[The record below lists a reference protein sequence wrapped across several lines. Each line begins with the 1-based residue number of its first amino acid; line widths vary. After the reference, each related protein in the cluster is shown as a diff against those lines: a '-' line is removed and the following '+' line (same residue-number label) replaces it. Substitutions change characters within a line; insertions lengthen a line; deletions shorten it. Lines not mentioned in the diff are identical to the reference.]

1 MTDAAYLTKPVSRE
15 VLMRAT
21 ERALRAPSVHN
32 SQPWQWRISDGVVEL
47 HADPNRH
54 LIGTDPDRRDLVI
67 SCGAA
72 LHHLRV
78 ALADLGVST
87 TTERLPDPEDG
98 TLLAVMRPVD
108 GPVDAHDAAL
118 AAAIEER
125 RSDRRAF
132 RDEPVQPAQLDLL
145 AERAAAQEAG
155 LIPVLSDGARTR
167 LAAVLGEAATSE
179 RTVPGYAAELA
190 IWSSRKAG
198 GHDGIPTGSRTGR
211 HVGPESAGLR
221 LFPEGQLS
229 QGPHPLTAGPDGATL
244 MVLTTPGDGP
254 VDWLRAGEATS
265 AALLVATRNG
275 LATTV
280 LSQAA
285 EVAHT
290 RRQLADTVLQVP
302 EHAQLVL
309 RVGWAPHGAAALPET
324 PRRPLRSVL
333 LV

>member
-1 MTDAAYLTKPVSRE
+1 
-15 VLMRAT
+15 MRAT

-32 SQPWQWRISDGVVEL
+32 SQPWQWRISNGVVEL

-54 LIGTDPDRRDLVI
+54 LVGTDPDRRDLVI

-78 ALADLGVST
+78 ALADVGVPT

-98 TLLAVMRPVD
+98 TLLAVVRSV
-108 GPVDAHDAAL
+108 GPVDAQDAAL

-132 RDEPVQPAQLDLL
+132 RDEPVQLAQLNLL
-145 AERAAAQEAG
+145 AEHAAAQGVG
-155 LIPVLSDGARTR
+155 LIPVLSDGALAR
-167 LAAVLGEAATSE
+167 LATVLGEAATRE

-190 IWSSRKAG
+190 IWSSRHAG

-211 HVGPESAGLR
+211 HVGPESAALR
-221 LFPEGQLS
+221 HFPEGQLS
-229 QGPHPLTAGPDGATL
+229 QAPHPLTAGPDGATL
-244 MVLTTPGDGP
+244 MVLTTPGDSP

-290 RRQLADTVLQVP
+290 RRQLADTVLRVP
-302 EHAQLVL
+302 EHAQLIL
-309 RVGWAPHGAAALPET
+309 RVGWAPDGAAALPET